1 MMQITSWGEVV
12 LTSLQKLWSDFLLYS
27 PSLVAAIIVLVV
39 GWVLA
44 VILGKIVSHLTSA
57 LWIDKGLEKLGIHES
72 LQKVGISFNVAGL
85 LGWIV
90 KWFLIIAFLIASADI
105 LGLQQ
110 ITEFLNKVV
119 LFIPNVI
126 IAVVVLVFGLVI
138 GNFLS
143 NVVRTGVEATQFRRE
158 AGFVSG
164 VAKWSVV
171 VFSFMAALVQLGV
184 AASLIQILFTG
195 FVAMVALAGGL
206 AFGLGGRDVAD
217 KILERLREDLGG
229 E

>member
-1 MMQITSWGEVV
+1 MTQITSWGEVV
-12 LTSLQKLWSDFLLYS
+12 LTSLQELWTDFLKFS
-27 PSLVAAIIVLVV
+27 PSLVAAIIVLVA
-39 GWVLA
+39 GWIIA
-44 VILGKIVSHLTSA
+44 VILGKVIAHLASI
-57 LWIDKGLEKLGIHES
+57 LWVDKGLEKLGVHSGFEKI
-72 LQKVGISFNVAGL
+72 GIKFNVAGL

-90 KWFLIIAFLIASADI
+90 KWFLIIAFLIAAADI
-105 LGLQQ
+105 LGLEQ

-126 IAVVVLVFGLVI
+126 IAVFVLVLGLVI

-229 E
+229 Q